1 MGTGLLLSATL
12 DKGHWIYFIFLGIL
26 IFCAH
31 LFSAFFSRKRVPDVL
46 FLVLIGIVLGP
57 VLGWLTPDM
66 LGGMGALFASVTLVF
81 ILVDSGID
89 MHLDDLRRYWVGV
102 VQVMFY
108 SFLLSMTIAAVT
120 AHFIANTEWMSSFL
134 LGSMVAGT
142 GASIVIPMV
151 RQMKVSDK
159 TKTVL
164 TLESAISAVLCIV
177 VALAIMEGM
186 KMGQIRFE
194 KIIGNVLASFFMAV
208 ILGVLGGMIW
218 SGVLQ
223 RVRRLQNSMF
233 LTPAFVFVIY
243 GITEALGY
251 SGAIAALAF
260 GIVLGNAS
268 YFEFSFM
275 RKILRK
281 RRPQMQ
287 SLEEKEK
294 SFFKEIVFILKT
306 FFFVYIGI
314 SIPFTD
320 TMALLYGVVIA
331 AAIFVGRFILVAIVG
346 RKNTKTDRQIVS
358 IMIPKGLASAVLAS
372 MPRQVNLAAGY
383 EVVPNAERIECMV
396 YSIIFFSIVICSLL
410 VLLSRKR
417 IIDEEFKPE
426 QMEEVYDYE

>member
-120 AHFIANTEWMSSFL
+120 AHFIADTEWMSSFL

-159 TKTVL
+159 TRTVL

-194 KIIGNVLASFFMAV
+194 KIMGNVLASFFMAV
-208 ILGVLGGMIW
+208 ILGVLGGMVW

-251 SGAIAALAF
+251 SGAIASLAF

-331 AAIFVGRFILVAIVG
+331 AAIFVGRFILVVIVG

>member
-120 AHFIANTEWMSSFL
+120 AHFIADTEWMSSFL

-159 TKTVL
+159 TRTVL

-194 KIIGNVLASFFMAV
+194 KIMGNVLASFFMAV

-281 RRPQMQ
+281 RQPKMQ

-314 SIPFTD
+314 CIPFTD

-346 RKNTKTDRQIVS
+346 RKNTKTDRQIVA

>member
-26 IFCAH
+26 IFSAH

-89 MHLDDLRRYWVGV
+89 MHLDDLRLYWVGV

-120 AHFIANTEWMSSFL
+120 AHFIADTEWMSSFL

-159 TKTVL
+159 TRTVL

-194 KIIGNVLASFFMAV
+194 KIMGNVLASFFMAV
-208 ILGVLGGMIW
+208 ILGVLGGMVW

-372 MPRQVNLAAGY
+372 IPRQVNLAAGY

>member
-120 AHFIANTEWMSSFL
+120 AHFIADTEWMSSFL

-159 TKTVL
+159 TRTVL

-194 KIIGNVLASFFMAV
+194 KIMGNVLASFFMAV
-208 ILGVLGGMIW
+208 ILGVLGGMVW

-281 RRPQMQ
+281 RGPQMQ

>member
-1 MGTGLLLSATL
+1 MSDFAVNSTWL
-12 DKGHWIYFIFLGIL
+12 IFIFLGVL

-31 LFSAFFSRKRVPDVL
+31 LFSAIFSRRRVPDVL
-46 FLVLIGIVLGP
+46 FLVAIGIVLGP

-66 LGGMGALFASVTLVF
+66 LGPMGGLFASITLVF

-89 MHLDDLRRYWVGV
+89 MHIDDLRRYWVGV

-108 SFLLSMTIAAVT
+108 SFILTMTISALVSHYLAGM
-120 AHFIANTEWMSSFL
+120 EWMSSFL
-134 LGSMVAGT
+134 LGSMVGGT

-151 RQMKVSDK
+151 RQMRVGDR
-159 TKTVL
+159 TRTVL

-177 VALAIMEGM
+177 VALAIMEGF
-186 KMGQIRFE
+186 KLGEIRFAS
-194 KIIGNVLASFFMAV
+194 IIGNVLASFFMAL

-218 SGVLQ
+218 SGMLQ

-243 GITEALGY
+243 GVTEALGY

-260 GIVLGNAS
+260 GVVLGNSS
-268 YFEFSFM
+268 YFEFSFL
-275 RKILRK
+275 RKIYGR
-281 RRPQMQ
+281 RRPRME
-287 SLEEKEK
+287 SLEVNEK

-320 TMALLYGVVIA
+320 SMALLYGLVVA
-331 AAIFVGRFILVAIVG
+331 AAIFVGRFILIAFVG
-346 RKNTKTDRQIVS
+346 RKNTPTDRYIVS

-372 MPRQVNLAAGY
+372 MPRQINLIAGRS
-383 EVVPNAERIECMV
+383 VIPNAERIECMV
-396 YSIIFFSIVICSLL
+396 YAIIFFSIIICSAF

-417 IIDEEFKPE
+417 IIDEEFSLE
-426 QMEEVYDYE
+426 QEEVYDYE

>member
-1 MGTGLLLSATL
+1 
-12 DKGHWIYFIFLGIL
+12 
-26 IFCAH
+26 
-31 LFSAFFSRKRVPDVL
+31 
-46 FLVLIGIVLGP
+46 
-57 VLGWLTPDM
+57 
-66 LGGMGALFASVTLVF
+66 
-81 ILVDSGID
+81 
-89 MHLDDLRRYWVGV
+89 
-102 VQVMFY
+102 
-108 SFLLSMTIAAVT
+108 
-120 AHFIANTEWMSSFL
+120 
-134 LGSMVAGT
+134 
-142 GASIVIPMV
+142 
-151 RQMKVSDK
+151 
-159 TKTVL
+159 
-164 TLESAISAVLCIV
+164 
-177 VALAIMEGM
+177 
-186 KMGQIRFE
+186 MGQIRFE
-194 KIIGNVLASFFMAV
+194 KIMGNVLASFFMAV
-208 ILGVLGGMIW
+208 ILGVLGGMVW

-314 SIPFTD
+314 
-320 TMALLYGVVIA
+320 
-331 AAIFVGRFILVAIVG
+331 
-346 RKNTKTDRQIVS
+346 
-358 IMIPKGLASAVLAS
+358 MIPKGLASAVLAS